1 MEQTRWRCRRRFG
14 HLLWNLLRDLLAD
27 FMRWFLER
35 VASGRDRTQFRN
47 GRLRHVGDVFRL
59 GLLRTGLFRVD
70 LLSVDLRN
78 HFDEPVQNRLVS
90 LRETPRM
97 WRENV
102 QQADHAKIGRDWSR
116 HERTYAQ
123 FATDFEIDTAI
134 GCRLL
139 ARDAQPTTNPLSRQP
154 LFSLDGPSY

>member
-78 HFDEPVQNRLVS
+78 HFDEPVPKRLVG
-90 LRETPRM
+90 LRETPR
-97 WRENV
+97 RGKENLK
-102 QQADHAKIGRDWSR
+102 QPAHEKTGRDGS
-116 HERTYAQ
+116 HHARTYAQ
-123 FATDFEIDTAI
+123 CASDFGI
-134 GCRLL
+134 
-139 ARDAQPTTNPLSRQP
+139 PT
-154 LFSLDGPSY
+154 GAY